1 MSRRNGAGSNEQ
13 KAERKANSAGDE
25 VTVLRHC
32 ADGAARIARGV
43 VEFAASGGRFYV
55 VNVELPPCAFRHETI
70 RMRETFWPENV
81 SREMKR

>member
-13 KAERKANSAGDE
+13 KAERKAHRAG
-25 VTVLRHC
+25 RC
-32 ADGAARIARGV
+32 GDGAARMARGV

-81 SREMKR
+81 RREVKR

>member
-1 MSRRNGAGSNEQ
+1 MSR
-13 KAERKANSAGDE
+13 KRKEKPISPGDA

-32 ADGAARIARGV
+32 ADGAARMARGV

-55 VNVELPPCAFRHETI
+55 VNVELPQCAFRHETI

-81 SREMKR
+81 SREVKR

>member
-1 MSRRNGAGSNEQ
+1 MN
-13 KAERKANSAGDE
+13 RKRKEKPIAPGDA

-32 ADGAARIARGV
+32 ADGAARMARGV

-81 SREMKR
+81 SREVKR

>member
-1 MSRRNGAGSNEQ
+1 MSR
-13 KAERKANSAGDE
+13 KRKEKPIAPGDA
-25 VTVLRHC
+25 VTVLH
-32 ADGAARIARGV
+32 GWRGV

-81 SREMKR
+81 SREVKR